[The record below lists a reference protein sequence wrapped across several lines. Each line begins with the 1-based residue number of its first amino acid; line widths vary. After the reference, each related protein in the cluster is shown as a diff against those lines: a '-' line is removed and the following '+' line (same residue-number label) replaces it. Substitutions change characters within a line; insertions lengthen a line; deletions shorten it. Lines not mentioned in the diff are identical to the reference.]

1 MRTSD
6 VALTVMLPTD
16 IQSAYNAIV
25 DWQGQSDWMI
35 GTKVWLAGGDGASV
49 GSQIAAFTGIWK
61 LGFLD
66 TMTITKIE
74 PPRLVEVLHTGKV
87 LRGEGSFELIAVTE
101 RETQFNWFE
110 RVEIPAG
117 LAGLAAWWLIRPG
130 FKFGVWF
137 SLRKLAKSL

>member
-1 MRTSD
+1 
-6 VALTVMLPTD
+6 
-16 IQSAYNAIV
+16 
-25 DWQGQSDWMI
+25 MI

-101 RETQFNWFE
+101 RQTQFNWFE

-117 LAGLAAWWLIRPG
+117 LVGLAAWWLIRPG
-130 FKFGVWF
+130 FRFGVWF